1 MAVQAQID
9 LSRYRSEFPALS
21 LEQDQKPLVFF
32 DNPGGTQVSAAVA
45 GAMHRYLLTANA
57 NVHGPFLTSR
67 RTDEVLLEAHTAMAD
82 LLNAASPDEI
92 IFGPNMTSLTFA
104 ISRSI
109 GRELQPGDEIV
120 VTTLDHDANI
130 APWRALEERGVV
142 TRAAHIHPDDCT
154 LDYEHLASL
163 LNQRTKLVAI
173 GAASNAVGTV
183 NNVRRVIELARSVGA
198 LVFVDAVQSV
208 PHLPVD
214 VQELGCDFLA
224 CSAYKF
230 FGPHQGILWGKR
242 EHLERLRAYKVR
254 PASDELPG
262 KWETGTQSHEGQA
275 GTLAAVNYLA
285 GLGRDHAERYHN
297 ETFAFGDQASSR
309 RRDLRAA
316 MLAIRDYE
324 QMLSRHFLE
333 QMHQVAGLELHGI
346 SSLERLNERVPTFA
360 VTIEGWT
367 PQQLASALGERGFAT
382 WCGHYYALELVERL
396 GRLES
401 GGMLRIGCAHYNT
414 TAEIDALF
422 AALNE
427 ITRQA

>member
-1 MAVQAQID
+1 MAVQTQID

-21 LEQDQKPLVFF
+21 MQHDQKPLIFF

-57 NVHGPFLTSR
+57 NVHGAFVTSR

-92 IFGPNMTSLTFA
+92 IFGQNMTSLTFA
-104 ISRSI
+104 LARAI

-130 APWRALEERGVV
+130 APWRALEEHGVV
-142 TRAAHIHPDDCT
+142 TCMAHIRADDCT
-154 LDYEHLASL
+154 LDYDHLASL
-163 LNQRTKLVAI
+163 LNQRTRLVAI
-173 GAASNAVGTV
+173 GMASNAVGTISD
-183 NNVRRVIELARSVGA
+183 VRRVVELAQSVGA

-208 PHLPVD
+208 PHVPVD
-214 VQELGCDFLA
+214 VQALGCDFLA

-230 FGPHQGILWGKR
+230 FGPHQGIVWGKR

-285 GLGRDHAERYHN
+285 ALGRDHAEYYHD
-297 ETFAFGDQASSR
+297 ETAMFAGEVASR

-346 SSLERLNERVPTFA
+346 SSLERLDERVPTFA
-360 VTIEGWT
+360 VTIQDWT
-367 PQQLASALGERGFAT
+367 PLQLATALGERGFAT

-396 GRLES
+396 GRLAT

-414 TAEIDALF
+414 ITEIDALF

-427 ITRQA
+427 ITERA